1 MDHILVL
8 PGVFLFF
15 LFLFFTGNSNHINLF
30 KHKKFVKEIKETVN
44 AVKARYSPTQ
54 YSGGNISNLAIKNL
68 PLTIND
74 QLFLDVK

>member
-1 MDHILVL
+1 MFYLECIII
-8 PGVFLFF
+8 F
-15 LFLFFTGNSNHINLF
+15 FFTGNSNHINLF
-30 KHKKFVKEIKETVN
+30 KDKKFVKEIKETVN